1 MCLSEDHTL
10 QLRQQHI
17 SILTRSLIE
26 TQNARVRLEL
36 MSILALVPML
46 SSISAASLPRHMRID
61 NLSFVGGVTTCG
73 CNKRN
78 YVDFC
83 FIW

>member
-1 MCLSEDHTL
+1 MCLSEDRTL

-36 MSILALVPML
+36 MSYTRTRTNAFID
-46 SSISAASLPRHMRID
+46 ISCESPTPYAH
-61 NLSFVGGVTTCG
+61 
-73 CNKRN
+73 
-78 YVDFC
+78 
-83 FIW
+83 